1 METTQLI
8 WEQICPTSSS
18 TSDSEISL
26 RTTMRRRRNLKFPVI
41 TIDLLNAKKKTFRE
55 MTLRRA
61 TILNMEPKGPS
72 TVSSL
77 GSHF

>member
-1 METTQLI
+1 
-8 WEQICPTSSS
+8 
-18 TSDSEISL
+18 
-26 RTTMRRRRNLKFPVI
+26 LKLPVI